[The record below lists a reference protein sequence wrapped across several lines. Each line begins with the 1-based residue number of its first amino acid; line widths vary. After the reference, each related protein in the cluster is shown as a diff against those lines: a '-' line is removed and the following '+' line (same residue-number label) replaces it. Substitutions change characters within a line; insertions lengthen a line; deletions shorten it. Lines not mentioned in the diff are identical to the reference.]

1 MSKLY
6 KNKEWLEQAIKE
18 NDNNKQIGDLVGVSG
33 DTIAY
38 WRKKFGLPKSQAESN
53 VNRIRKLNKEYFDI
67 IDSEHKAYWLGF
79 IMADGCI
86 CKTESK
92 GKYNR
97 LCFNL
102 KSPDKHLLD
111 QLQIDL
117 QSDYPI
123 KIKNNVNKKL
133 DFECTICELRIS
145 SAYLVNSLITHSVIP
160 NKTGHELI
168 PESIPKNLVKH
179 FIRGFYDGD
188 GCLSST
194 KKLSI
199 GSASNL
205 ILDQINQCINDELN
219 IQFHIYERT
228 EYSMPFFL
236 IDSNHYVNNKI
247 FLEWLYE
254 DATIYLDRKYKK
266 YKNLYC

>member
-1 MSKLY
+1 MSKPY
-6 KNKEWLEQAIKE
+6 KNKEWLEQVIKE

-53 VNRIRKLNKEYFDI
+53 VNRTRKLNKKYFDT
-67 IDSEHKAYWLGF
+67 IDTEHKAYWLGF

-102 KSPDKHLLD
+102 KSSDKCLLD
-111 QLQIDL
+111 QLQMDL

-168 PESIPKNLVKH
+168 PESVPKDLIKH

-236 IDSNHYVNNKI
+236 IDSNHYANNKI

-266 YKNLYC
+266 YINLYC